1 MITNLTKVQTDK
13 FPEYVREWVARGLTT
28 KQRSLDDAIIDF
40 GNFQKYILKKEI
52 APVVILNSPLECRV
66 AVCLTKAL
74 FQESNCQVGSQVQ
87 SQVESQV
94 WSQVRSQV
102 RSQVESQVESQV
114 WSQVRSQVES
124 QVWSQV
130 WSQVGSQVESQ
141 VRSQVESQVWSQVES
156 QVPNFVYPYFDCQF
170 QASWFSFY
178 EFVKNELGVIYPNLK
193 EYEYLKNCIGYGMVF
208 PLDELCIVCQP
219 PTEIHR
225 NTNGLHNENGPALTY
240 SGQNEIYALNGVT
253 MDKQYVLAKA
263 EDISSQDVLRE
274 TNIEVRRELLRKVE
288 IERLLN
294 DLPHKLLEK
303 RGNYE
308 LFSISL
314 SEEIK
319 DARYLKMLNPSIN
332 VFHLEGVAPNIST
345 IDAALDWRNQNFFTD
360 AEILT

>member
-87 SQVESQV
+87 
-94 WSQVRSQV
+94 
-102 RSQVESQVESQV
+102 
-114 WSQVRSQVES
+114 
-124 QVWSQV
+124 
-130 WSQVGSQVESQ
+130 
-141 VRSQVESQVWSQVES
+141 SQVESQVWSQVES